1 MGLLQVTPKQRK
13 PAQRIWHLKRMKL
26 APEAEGVGF
35 EPTEPFWGSP
45 LFESG
50 TLNHSDTLPPGS
62 IAQSPI
68 LPQAADDLLRSRQ
81 LASQEVQHQPVKLLR
96 RVAGNPVANP
106 FDALVT
112 PRPCHEL
119 GGVSSRPQ

>member
-1 MGLLQVTPKQRK
+1 MGLLQT
-13 PAQRIWHLKRMKL
+13 H
-26 APEAEGVGF
+26 EAEGVGF

-68 LPQAADDLLRSRQ
+68 LPQAADDLFSAKQWPFSGLVG
-81 LASQEVQHQPVKLLR
+81 LGSQEV
-96 RVAGNPVANP
+96 
-106 FDALVT
+106 
-112 PRPCHEL
+112 
-119 GGVSSRPQ
+119 

>member
-1 MGLLQVTPKQRK
+1 MGLLQT
-13 PAQRIWHLKRMKL
+13 H
-26 APEAEGVGF
+26 EAEGVGF

-68 LPQAADDLLRSRQ
+68 LPQAVDDPFSTKRWPFQGWPGYSRRKSSISWLNCSGASLGIQWLIPSIRS
-81 LASQEVQHQPVKLLR
+81 
-96 RVAGNPVANP
+96 
-106 FDALVT
+106 
-112 PRPCHEL
+112 
-119 GGVSSRPQ
+119 

>member
-1 MGLLQVTPKQRK
+1 MGLLQT
-13 PAQRIWHLKRMKL
+13 H
-26 APEAEGVGF
+26 EAEGVGF

-68 LPQAADDLLRSRQ
+68 LPQAANDPL
-81 LASQEVQHQPVKLLR
+81 
-96 RVAGNPVANP
+96 N
-106 FDALVT
+106 
-112 PRPCHEL
+112 C
-119 GGVSSRPQ
+119 